1 MSINNSILKLLNMK
15 DKNLNFTENF
25 VEERNIKN
33 RRSLVIKTFL
43 DKNPNCCPKCG
54 CVDNIKKNGTVTLK
68 PIKIP
73 SISGLNSYLDVNF
86 QFIITNNFKN
96 KITDKV
102 SNKKAYI

>member
-43 DKNPNCCPKCG
+43 DKK
-54 CVDNIKKNGTVTLK
+54 
-68 PIKIP
+68 
-73 SISGLNSYLDVNF
+73 S
-86 QFIITNNFKN
+86 
-96 KITDKV
+96 
-102 SNKKAYI
+102 

>member
-1 MSINNSILKLLNMK
+1 MK

-54 CVDNIKKNGTVTLK
+54 CVDNIKKNGTVTLPSFAVV
-68 PIKIP
+68 PIIN
-73 SISGLNSYLDVNF
+73 IH
-86 QFIITNNFKN
+86 
-96 KITDKV
+96 
-102 SNKKAYI
+102 

>member
-1 MSINNSILKLLNMK
+1 MK

-73 SISGLNSYLDVNF
+73 SISGLNSYL
-86 QFIITNNFKN
+86 
-96 KITDKV
+96 
-102 SNKKAYI
+102 